1 MPSASAP
8 ALPYSTVNRAVNEVI
23 FDGRFKLAPVYLD
36 IEGDVEADIA
46 ARLGVGPGECLDVI
60 ARSVAATMKW
70 NAYDPFLWHASEL
83 RAWNELG
90 RPEAPPFSAL
100 LAVLSLAAERMRADS
115 EYSAQNYYERL
126 FEVLDV
132 TTEGRKSALRQQA
145 RSVLPFWQALNHW
158 LAENDFEFG
167 RPTANQINQWAY
179 VGYALSQALVRDADR
194 KRLHGLFAD
203 YGLAPKEILTIAE
216 MSLYLH
222 EWMGG
227 SSPSAWLK
235 KIWASP
241 ELRARVAEAACSELE
256 AWEGASEVTGQARRR
271 LTWAAAIQ
279 DFPARLRLLLSASM
293 GGPGQDQEGVKELT
307 LAGEISP
314 AAKAAFEGCPE
325 GVQLAPLPS
334 GGISAIEPVA
344 SLALSPLMLAS
355 FELEE
360 LGTGLRYQKAARAI
374 IPLVKLDTGPFY
386 REVSRLSFLR
396 PHLVLCHVQWLKAV
410 ESHLTLNARQGFKL
424 LTPKDLAGLAEDWVL
439 FTKVELLKAPYTTHA
454 NLQALVPLSEGV
466 SVEASGGLRLAG
478 GLWHADAPPEIT
490 AAGLYAPMALQLHTA
505 SGEIVAEAALQAT
518 ACRLTL
524 TPDLDLDA
532 SDLTLSAS
540 EAGKVKRKENFSF
553 RSAEH
558 PRRLP
563 QTPAAIFDLSP
574 GAAASLISAVAAPDV
589 QGARA
594 RGLLVEGVDTGAG
607 SEELGAPETLIAS
620 VGAGDREEDA
630 GYRLHSVEGLQE
642 TCVLRGHHIWHCEDF
657 KAGDDPRDDKW
668 MTCNSCSN
676 RVLTR
681 NRGRPPKFKAGAGQ
695 KRPGQSPPAK
705 PPGMAPR
712 QKRVI
717 SPEIVFDAL
726 CYLGQGSWPKFQDL
740 AGTGE
745 EGALAVHRMAH
756 DLFALGHIDF
766 VYDARL
772 RTPVSWSVAPP
783 VLCLTGDG
791 AFLAG
796 FRNKALVEAI
806 SERLAPFGELQI
818 GAIADAP
825 ARYFWPLADLAFA
838 AAAIQGVV
846 DLHGRQVHAAAGA
859 GLALA
864 SAAPSLAELA
874 SALPAVRIE
883 TAPDLQCF
891 DAGKGSWRKAEDA
904 GAPGAYRA
912 GFGGRRYFLT
922 DAGGAQVEGPYPVIK
937 LLAAKASGLK
947 LHGYDPAR
955 REFYS
960 VPGCEP
966 PGLLGRALVSF
977 TGLPPARSS
986 GRVTYGGVPAHA
998 ARLILTK
1005 LYG

>member
-1 MPSASAP
+1 MPSDSAP
-8 ALPYSTVNRAVNEVI
+8 VLPYPIVNQAVNEVV

-36 IEGDVEADIA
+36 IEGDVESDIA
-46 ARLGVGPGECLDVI
+46 ARLGLKPEDCLDAI
-60 ARSVAATMKW
+60 ARSVAATMRW
-70 NAYDPFLWHASEL
+70 EASDPFIWHAAEWT
-83 RAWNELG
+83 AWNELG
-90 RPEAPPFSAL
+90 RLQPPPFTAL

-145 RSVLPFWQALNHW
+145 KSVLPFWHALNHW

-203 YGLAPKEILTIAE
+203 YGLAPKEILTTAE

-271 LTWAAAIQ
+271 LTWAAALQ
-279 DFPARLRLLLSASM
+279 DFPPRLRLLLSASM
-293 GGPGQDQEGVKELT
+293 GGSEQDLDDVKELT

-325 GVQLAPLPS
+325 GVQLAALPT
-334 GGISAIEPVA
+334 GGISIVEPVA

-360 LGTGLRYQKAARAI
+360 RGTGLLYQKTARAI

-396 PHLVLCHVQWLKAV
+396 PHLVLCHVQWLKTV

-424 LTPKDLAGLAEDWVL
+424 MTPKDLVGLAEDWVL
-439 FTKVELLKAPYTTHA
+439 FTKVELLRAPYTTHA

-466 SVEASGGLRLAG
+466 SVEASGGLRLSG

-490 AAGLYAPMALQLHTA
+490 AAGLYSPMELQLQRA
-505 SGEIVAEAALQAT
+505 DGEIVAEAARQST
-518 ACRLTL
+518 SCRLTL
-524 TPDLDLDA
+524 TSDLGLDA
-532 SDLTLSAS
+532 SDLTLVVS
-540 EAGKVKRKENFSF
+540 EAGKAKRKENLSF

-563 QTPAAIFDLSP
+563 QTPTAMFDLTPS
-574 GAAASLISAVAAPDV
+574 AAASLISAVASPDV
-589 QGARA
+589 HGPRA
-594 RGLLVEGVDTGAG
+594 RGLLVEGVNTGDG
-607 SEELGAPETLIAS
+607 SEGREAAEGLPAFVEAQ
-620 VGAGDREEDA
+620 DREEDA
-630 GYRLHSVEGLQE
+630 GYRLHAVEGLQE
-642 TCVLRGHHIWHCEDF
+642 TCVLRGYHVWKCEDF
-657 KAGDDPRDDKW
+657 NAGDDPRDDKW
-668 MTCNSCSN
+668 MTCKSCFN

-681 NRGRPPKFKAGAGQ
+681 NRGRPPKSGPGQ
-695 KRPGQSPPAK
+695 KRRVPSQPGKPPA
-705 PPGMAPR
+705 MAPR
-712 QKRVI
+712 QKRDI
-717 SPEIVFDAL
+717 SPETVFDAL

-745 EGALAVHRMAH
+745 DGVLAVHRMAH

-772 RTPVSWSVAPP
+772 RSPVSWSIAPP
-783 VLCLTGDG
+783 VLCLTDDG
-791 AFLAG
+791 AYLSG
-796 FRNKALVEAI
+796 FRNNALVQAI
-806 SERLAPFGELQI
+806 SNHLAPFGELQV

-825 ARYFWPLADLAFA
+825 ARYFWPLADPASA
-838 AAAIQGVV
+838 VAAIIGVTDV
-846 DLHGRQVHAAAGA
+846 HGRQVHAVKDA

-864 SAAPSLAELA
+864 SASPSLAELA

-883 TAPDLQCF
+883 AAPDLQCF
-891 DAGKGSWRKAEDA
+891 DAGQGVWRKAQDA
-904 GAPGAYRA
+904 SVPGAYRA

-922 DAGGAQVEGPYPVIK
+922 DAGGAQIEGPYTVIK
-937 LLAAKASGLK
+937 LLAAKARGLK
-947 LHGYDPAR
+947 LHGYDAAQ

-977 TGLPPARSS
+977 TGLPPARSA
-986 GRVTYGGVPAHA
+986 GRVTFGGVPAPA
-998 ARLILTK
+998 ARLILYK
-1005 LYG
+1005 LYGSP